1 MGMDKEQM
9 IEAIIS
15 DDMFILLEE
24 LTKWGNKD
32 IFNGT
37 LYTVLDELGGEGEMI
52 EEFLKGDFEFLDK
65 HFKSNKKLIVKF
77 LGMMYPTENFSR
89 RTDVALLE
97 YMDELSILYKN
108 YL

>member
-1 MGMDKEQM
+1 
-9 IEAIIS
+9 
-15 DDMFILLEE
+15 MFILLEE

-37 LYTVLDELGGEGEMI
+37 LYTVLDELKGDGEFV
-52 EEFLKGDFEFLDK
+52 EELLKGGFDFIDK
-65 HFKSNKKLIVKF
+65 HFKSSKKLIIKF

-89 RTDVALLE
+89 KTDVSLLE
-97 YMDELSILYKN
+97 YMEELSILYKK